1 MTTTL
6 DNKRVPFLPVTAEE
20 PGTDDAAWYAL
31 PYSVRWAP
39 DIMQAYSFVHAAAE
53 DMRTEDP
60 DFAAY
65 LSQRARDIISDDY
78 EGGDAAAWVRGR
90 FNHLNAQIGSFDPSS
105 ARLEI
110 HYERYNEVINQ
121 MLSDVLN
128 IQQQGDSQRAS
139 EFIEKYISWTPELHD
154 RLAERLRN
162 SSRYRFVMVRYKA
175 LANDQ

>member
-1 MTTTL
+1 ME
-6 DNKRVPFLPVTAEE
+6 A
-20 PGTDDAAWYAL
+20 
-31 PYSVRWAP
+31 
-39 DIMQAYSFVHAAAE
+39 
-53 DMRTEDP
+53 EDP

-110 HYERYNEVINQ
+110 NYERYNEVINQ